1 MEVLGSGGW
10 EAILPQ
16 SLTDRQLVCV
26 SDQLRAMLWGEGSR
40 GPDGQ
45 PNAAVAMA
53 LLLMAKPHLSE
64 LTEAYVFE
72 LEGKLEVLHD
82 VMQLLS
88 LVADREIVNRI
99 LARPDEDDVQSFFAG
114 VEALVAKQN
123 PQTARSAK

>member
-1 MEVLGSGGW
+1 
-10 EAILPQ
+10 
-16 SLTDRQLVCV
+16 
-26 SDQLRAMLWGEGSR
+26 
-40 GPDGQ
+40 
-45 PNAAVAMA
+45 MA